1 MITRNKMIKKVK
13 TAIILSVAASIAGG
27 CTSKK
32 ANEGETADNGF
43 VTVENGEFMLHGKP
57 YRYVGTNLWYA
68 GILGSEGVG
77 GNRARLEAELDSL
90 QALGVDNLRIL
101 AGGDGNRHIDSHIEP
116 TLQTAPGEYNQD
128 LLVGLDYVLDA
139 LEKRDMRAVIYL
151 NNAWEWSGGYGT
163 YLEWAGRGEA
173 PVPLET
179 SYPAYM
185 EFVSAFVTDSVAKS
199 LYANHVRNIVGRTN
213 SITGKPYSESP
224 AIMSWQIA
232 NEPRCFNPDNKQ
244 AFEDWLTDTGRLIKS
259 IDANHLVSTGSEG
272 SWGCEG
278 DIELWARI
286 HNSDAIDYANIHIW
300 PYNWSWAKP
309 DSLTETLPVAKQN
322 TLDYIR
328 EHRARTAKPI
338 VLEEF
343 GFPRD
348 GMANAPGSPTTARDE
363 YYNFVFDLMTADNS
377 INGANFWGWGGM
389 AVPAHENWQPG
400 DDYTG
405 DPAQEAQGLNSVF
418 AIDRSTLDVIRKANE
433 KIHKTTID

>member
-1 MITRNKMIKKVK
+1 MIKKVK
-13 TAIILSVAASIAGG
+13 TAIILSLAVALAGG
-27 CTSKK
+27 CTSRK
-32 ANEGETADNGF
+32 AEGDTADKGF

-68 GILGSEGVG
+68 GILGSEGTG

-101 AGGDGNRHIDSHIEP
+101 AGGDGNRHIASHIEP

-163 YLEWAGRGEA
+163 YLEWAGRGQA

-179 SYPAYM
+179 SYPEYM

-259 IDANHLVSTGSEG
+259 IDGNHLVSTGSEG
-272 SWGCEG
+272 AWGCEG

-300 PYNWSWAKP
+300 PYNWSWAKA
-309 DSLTETLPVAKQN
+309 DSLGESLPVAKAN

-328 EHRARTAKPI
+328 QHRSRTAKPI

-348 GMANAPGSPTTARDE
+348 GMSNTPGSPTTARDE
-363 YYNFVFDLMTADNS
+363 YYGFVFDLMTADNS

-418 AIDRSTLDVIRKANE
+418 SVDRSTLDVIRKANE
-433 KIHKTTID
+433 KIHNTTID